1 MPSAT
6 AGPPTNSRSNP
17 TGVSHARHHQP
28 RQWHPRDQLA
38 RPPVNALNLEL
49 LRALRAAIDD
59 SVRDGVRGIVLSGAK
74 GLFSAGVD
82 VPALLARDRAGVREY
97 WRELFSLCGTLAR
110 APIPL
115 VAAITGHSPAGGA
128 VLALFCDYR
137 VMAEGPYRIG
147 LNEVQV
153 GLIVPEAIQ
162 LALRRVVGTY
172 RAERLLVSGAMLDA
186 ADALACGFVDEL
198 TGVDQVTTRALH
210 WLGELLALPPHA
222 MLATRTL
229 APRRS
234 RRRLC
239 RSGCPAAGRL
249 HRCVLPSTD
258 AGSAAAIGDATQNQ
272 K

>member
-1 MPSAT
+1 MLDIT
-6 AGPPTNSRSNP
+6 
-17 TGVSHARHHQP
+17 SHDNGIREI
-28 RQWHPRDQLA
+28 QLA

-172 RAERLLVSGAMLDA
+172 RAERLLVSGAMLD
-186 ADALACGFVDEL
+186 
-198 TGVDQVTTRALH
+198 QVTTRALH

-229 APRRS
+229 ARAD
-234 RRRLC
+234 L
-239 RSGCPAAGRL
+239 AAAYADL
-249 HRCVLPSTD
+249 DALPLEDFTD
-258 AGSAAAIGDATQNQ
+258 AFFHPQTQAVLQ
-272 K
+272 QLVARLKTKK

>member
-1 MPSAT
+1 MLNL
-6 AGPPTNSRSNP
+6 TNHDHGIREI
-17 TGVSHARHHQP
+17 
-28 RQWHPRDQLA
+28 QLA

-49 LRALRAAIDD
+49 LHALHAAVDD
-59 SVRDGVRGIVLSGAK
+59 AVQGGVRGIVLSGAQ

-82 VPALLARDRAGVREY
+82 VPALLQRDRAGVREY
-97 WRELFSLCGTLAR
+97 WREFFALCGSLAR

-172 RAERLLVSGAMLDA
+172 RAERLLVAGAMIESA
-186 ADALACGFVDEL
+186 EALACGFVDEL
-198 TGVDQVTTRALH
+198 TGVDQVATRAIRWLENLLALPSHAMLTTRALARAD
-210 WLGELLALPPHA
+210 LAAAYADMDALPLDDFVEAFFHPQTQA
-222 MLATRTL
+222 VLQQLVA
-229 APRRS
+229 
-234 RRRLC
+234 RL
-239 RSGCPAAGRL
+239 
-249 HRCVLPSTD
+249 
-258 AGSAAAIGDATQNQ
+258 
-272 K
+272 KEKK

>member
-1 MPSAT
+1 MLNL
-6 AGPPTNSRSNP
+6 TNHDNGIREI
-17 TGVSHARHHQP
+17 
-28 RQWHPRDQLA
+28 QLA

-49 LRALRAAIDD
+49 VRAIRTAVDD
-59 SVRDGVRGIVLSGAK
+59 GVRDGLRGIVLSGAQ

-82 VPALLARDRAGVREY
+82 VPALLGRDRDGVREY
-97 WRELFSLCGTLAR
+97 WREFFALCATLAR

-162 LALRRVVGTY
+162 LALRRVVGSY
-172 RAERLLVSGAMLDA
+172 RSERLLVSGAMIEA
-186 ADALACGFVDEL
+186 GEALACGFVDEL

-229 APRRS
+229 ARADLAGAYADPDALPLDEFVDAFFHPQTQAVLQQLVA
-234 RRRLC
+234 RL
-239 RSGCPAAGRL
+239 
-249 HRCVLPSTD
+249 
-258 AGSAAAIGDATQNQ
+258 
-272 K
+272 KEKK